1 MECPAR
7 NAAVEPNF
15 LHRDLP
21 DISVKVMHL
30 NEGAAYRERHL
41 PTVAHYEVVTN
52 PFPAARGTDG
62 DEGGADRD
70 EPQTHEPKVP
80 RMSQRSGMSPEPVER
95 QLRGVAIRS
104 RFPSGS
110 LTSHSR
116 PASPSSSTGM
126 PNSAATASM
135 LLT

>member
-52 PFPAARGTDG
+52 PFPAVRGTDG

-70 EPQTHEPKVP
+70 EPQDARAEGTSDGPACGNVTRLP
-80 RMSQRSGMSPEPVER
+80 RNTVRLLWSCGRATCLTTRER
-95 QLRGVAIRS
+95 G
-104 RFPSGS
+104 
-110 LTSHSR
+110 
-116 PASPSSSTGM
+116 
-126 PNSAATASM
+126 
-135 LLT
+135 

>member
-80 RMSQRSGMSPEPVER
+80 RMGQRAGMSLDYRETR
-95 QLRGVAIRS
+95 C
-104 RFPSGS
+104 GS
-110 LTSHSR
+110 CGHVGGRL
-116 PASPSSSTGM
+116 A
-126 PNSAATASM
+126 
-135 LLT
+135 